1 MLSAWIW
8 LTLSSG
14 FGPGAK
20 TPGDG
25 GSQNPGRSL
34 KLYARLSWNRH
45 PPPLV
50 RLPGGGD
57 PVRHPRGLAESNS
70 PRLTRV
76 VGLDLF
82 SRSRGGSHR
91 QAHIVAVRGSIG
103 SDHCICS
110 AGPVGRV
117 YTRCVLGEFLV
128 LLLVV
133 HNGS

>member
-1 MLSAWIW
+1 M
-8 LTLSSG
+8 
-14 FGPGAK
+14 
-20 TPGDG
+20 
-25 GSQNPGRSL
+25 
-34 KLYARLSWNRH
+34 
-45 PPPLV
+45 LV
-50 RLPGGGD
+50 RVGIVVHPLWLPSRGGMAPCGT
-57 PVRHPRGLAESNS
+57 PATLLLFEF